1 MKRLCVAA
9 LMYVAMTAAVVAEVT
24 VYHIFA
30 DGLECDSCVSYIDR
44 QLTDIEGVDSVDI
57 FSEPGVINVRM
68 AEGYELTDAQV
79 QKILD
84 DAGVTFDHVEY
95 HAMGQ
100 H

>member
-1 MKRLCVAA
+1 MKGLCVAT
-9 LMYVAMTAAVVAEVT
+9 LMYFAMATVVFADVT

-30 DGLECDSCVSYIDR
+30 DGLECDSCVSDIDR
-44 QLTDIEGVDSVDI
+44 QLTEIEGVNSVDI

-79 QKILD
+79 QEILD
-84 DAGVTFDHVEY
+84 DAGVTFDHIEH
-95 HAMGQ
+95 HAMGE